1 LILLKNL
8 IMNRTMDTLTFNV
21 SLSRIAHWQAEKFRS
36 YQADI
41 KKGKQVYLNT
51 LSIYAVN
58 SYLNSLGFQTE
69 LEKSFSWNPVHQT
82 LMNTADLVVKD
93 CGKLECRPIL
103 PNSTSVYIPEEV
115 WSQRIGYIAVRL
127 DPSLERANLLGFVP
141 QVSCTN
147 LPLEQLRSLTEF
159 PEYLSSLD
167 GANKGANSE
176 RVRLSQWLEEA
187 FEIGWQKVE
196 ELYPSQ
202 LALNF
207 RNLGQLANPE
217 NQEIP
222 KEISRVKLLELGR
235 DLQLKQIGLM
245 VRILPKTEQEI
256 DISVSVKVYPADR
269 YSFLPQGLQ
278 VMVLDERE
286 VAVMQAEANNTETVE
301 FKFSGEPGEY
311 FCVKLLWEGTSISEA
326 FLI

>member
-1 LILLKNL
+1 
-8 IMNRTMDTLTFNV
+8 MNSLGFNIY
-21 SLSRIAHWQAEKFRS
+21 LSRIAHWQAEKFRN
-36 YQADI
+36 YQSDLR
-41 KKGKQVYLNT
+41 KGKQVYLNT

-69 LEKSFSWNPVHQT
+69 LEKSFSWNPIHQT
-82 LMNTADLVVKD
+82 LMNTADLLVKD

-115 WSQRIGYIAVRL
+115 WSQRIGYIAVQL
-127 DPSLERANLLGFVP
+127 DSSLERANLLGFVP
-141 QVSCTN
+141 QVSCNN
-147 LPLEQLRSLTEF
+147 LPLDQLRSLTEF
-159 PEYLSSLD
+159 PDYLSSLQ
-167 GANKGANSE
+167 GVNKQANRE
-176 RVRLSQWLEEA
+176 IVRLSQWLEEV
-187 FEIGWQKVE
+187 FEIGWHKVE

-207 RNLGQLANPE
+207 RNLSQLANPE
-217 NQEIP
+217 NQDIP
-222 KEISRVKLLELGR
+222 KEISRVKLLEVGR
-235 DLQLKQIGLM
+235 DLPLKQIGLM
-245 VRILPKTEQEI
+245 VKILPKTEQEI

-269 YSFLPQGLQ
+269 YGFLPQGLQ

-311 FCVKLLWEGTSISEA
+311 FCVKLVWEGTYSTEA